1 MGGFSPF
8 YGVLG
13 MKLPGFLTW
22 EYWRGNG
29 GRNALARDALALPG
43 PASGLSADGQK
54 EILRQKLIADFQKAR
69 YGVTFRTQAFPG
81 PVEGEREYYR
91 ALATSLDM
99 GQWDIHRVIERDVQM
114 ESSVYP
120 VATPNQAVRVV
131 KSGLGFFNALEYL
144 ARYEV
149 TKAEEPLPPS
159 KQALG
164 REHYV
169 RFAMLHD
176 IIFDLQGMPQ
186 PTIAGH
192 AAVSGDYP
200 VAVLQDL
207 NDVRSNTTGRDD
219 MARQALMDAHRQ
231 SSDLAKTFKVVMRQS
246 ERSRDH
252 DRMNT
257 YLDAWLD
264 LVDDCWS
271 SSDCCIPYKKG
282 IDSYR
287 SKFSYDIKEHKLSSF
302 QWDWGMKDRV
312 HGLYHDTVE
321 AIHKLKDIDAGDRK
335 AGLALLKEIAVTFL
349 MQDAKYLVSKLDR
362 AAGSSPDPKTMETI
376 ETLSN
381 QYTTILCGPVTKAV
395 SFGVHGSAFIARA
408 MSEPRLTKAP
418 PHFREVLEQLQ
429 GKQRALGKETS
440 DIWSGVRG
448 PKP

>member
-1 MGGFSPF
+1 
-8 YGVLG
+8 
-13 MKLPGFLTW
+13 MKLPGFLTLA
-22 EYWRGNG
+22 YWRGG
-29 GRNALARDALALPG
+29 GGIEALTSETLALPG
-43 PASGLSADGQK
+43 PASGQLAAEQK
-54 EILRQKLIADFQKAR
+54 ESLRQKLIADFQKAR
-69 YGVTFRTQAFPG
+69 YGVTFRTQTFPG
-81 PVEGEREYYR
+81 QVEGEREYYR

-99 GQWDIHRVIERDVQM
+99 GQWDIHRVIERDAQM

-120 VATPNQAVRVV
+120 VATSNQAVRVV
-131 KSGLGFFNALEYL
+131 KSGLGFFDALEYL

-149 TKAEEPLPPS
+149 TRDAEPLSPG
-159 KQALG
+159 KDAMG
-164 REHYV
+164 NHHYV

-176 IIFDLQGMPQ
+176 IVFDLQGMPQ

-192 AAVSGDYP
+192 AAVEGEYP
-200 VAVLQDL
+200 VAALEQL
-207 NDVRSNTTGRDD
+207 NDIRQNTPRRDL
-219 MARQALMDAHRQ
+219 MAKHALMEAHRQ

-246 ERSRDH
+246 ERNRDH
-252 DRMNT
+252 HRMNT
-257 YLDAWLD
+257 YLEAWLD

-271 SSDCCIPYKKG
+271 SSDCCVPYKKG

-312 HGLYHDTVE
+312 HDLYHDTVE
-321 AIHKLKDIDAGDRK
+321 AIHKLKDIDTGDRK

-362 AAGSSPDPKTMETI
+362 AVGSNPDPKTMETI

-381 QYTTILCGPVTKAV
+381 QYTTILFGPVTKAV

-429 GKQRALGKETS
+429 GKQRALGKEVS
-440 DIWSGVRG
+440 DTWSGVRG